1 MLSQRFVFVPRV
13 LIKRTSIHERS
24 DVRLSV
30 RQVQEMGGGSRVSRF
45 AERGTARLLTLLV
58 LHGGDLPPGG
68 FKNRRQR
75 ESFVVQLNEESWSSF
90 KRNNAEWNREK
101 LTYKEVYITS
111 KVSCE
116 IFKVHSRASAT
127 AICKSASIKFTM
139 PACLPLHV
147 YSC

>member
-1 MLSQRFVFVPRV
+1 MNVQMSVCP
-13 LIKRTSIHERS
+13 
-24 DVRLSV
+24 SV

-101 LTYKEVYITS
+101 LTHKEVYIT
-111 KVSCE
+111 
-116 IFKVHSRASAT
+116 
-127 AICKSASIKFTM
+127 
-139 PACLPLHV
+139 
-147 YSC
+147 